1 MQSYYTKTTFTN
13 TSLVRKKKRQLRERI
28 IFYIAG
34 IVISIIAAFFL
45 TRFCAFGITMH
56 GDSMRP
62 AVDDG
67 QFCIA
72 SRLSYKIGSPKQ
84 NDIVVFRTGNESSSY
99 YIQRVIGVPGDTV
112 QIADGKILV
121 NGEEIEKQGAEEILA
136 GGLASSEIT
145 LGDNQYFVLGDNY
158 NNSEDSR
165 VSSIGNI
172 KKENIIGKIKLR
184 LW

>member
-1 MQSYYTKTTFTN
+1 M
-13 TSLVRKKKRQLRERI
+13 
-28 IFYIAG
+28 
-34 IVISIIAAFFL
+34 
-45 TRFCAFGITMH
+45 
-56 GDSMRP
+56 
-62 AVDDG
+62 
-67 QFCIA
+67 
-72 SRLSYKIGSPKQ
+72 
-84 NDIVVFRTGNESSSY
+84 
-99 YIQRVIGVPGDTV
+99 IGVPGDTV

-121 NGEEIEKQGAEEILA
+121 NGEEIEKQGSEEILS